1 MCFQGL
7 SAQQARDLR
16 TEAAEAWLTRRIDE
30 VYRELTREPLDDTM
44 EVGMNNQDES
54 R

>member
-1 MCFQGL
+1 MFPRAFS
-7 SAQQARDLR
+7 SASSRSR